1 MERSINR
8 EDSWKGQLTEGIVG
22 KVNQQSGL
30 LERSINIADSWKG
43 QLTERIVGKVN

>member
-8 EDSWKGQLTEGIVG
+8 GDSWKGQITEGIVG
-22 KVNQQSGL
+22 KVNYRSRE
-30 LERSINIADSWKG
+30 LERSINRADSWKG